1 MREPWRLLVALA
13 VPQLVGVSAAVATAR
28 GVREWYPSLVKPGF
42 TPPAWLFGPVWTA
55 LYLAMGVTLWILWR
69 RLGEDARASAALIAF
84 AIQLVLNGLWSV
96 LFFGL
101 RSPGAALADIV
112 ALWLAIGG
120 TIVLA
125 WRVSSTAGLLLV
137 PYWGWVTF
145 AGVLNASI
153 WMLNR

>member
-13 VPQLVGVSAAVATAR
+13 VPQLVGMSAAVATAR

-69 RLGEDARASAALIAF
+69 RLGENAGASAALIAF

-125 WRVSSTAGLLLV
+125 LRVSSTAGLLLV

-153 WMLNR
+153 WTLNR